1 MSLLQKLIGAGLR
14 PRVRSKARGKSLEQL
29 ANQLGASF
37 ERLEPLYARA
47 LDTAGNRE
55 AFNHWLG
62 IERWSQSRLRVARGA
77 ALTMDKYH
85 GYRLPDG
92 ATLDELRDAFREA
105 RAATIALAE
114 ELAEE
119 GVDPALKIPSNDLG
133 ELSVAEWF
141 EYIDD
146 HSSRERIRLRLR
158 PAENG
163 PDPRSSR

>member
-14 PRVRSKARGKSLEQL
+14 PRVRGKARGKSLEQL
-29 ANQLGASF
+29 ATQLGASF

-77 ALTMDKYH
+77 ELRMDKYH
-85 GYRLPDG
+85 GYRLPEG
-92 ATLDELRDAFREA
+92 TSLSELIEAFRQTRQA
-105 RAATIALAE
+105 SIALAR
-114 ELAEE
+114 ELAAE
-119 GVDPALKIPSNDLG
+119 GVDPSLKIPSNDLG

-146 HSSRERIRLRLR
+146 HSSRERIRLRLA
-158 PAENG
+158 PAMNG
-163 PDPRSSR
+163 A